1 MPSYKLIYFNSRGA
15 AEVSRLLFAVAGRE
29 YEDVR
34 IPREEW
40 PDKKPGESTFLLFLY

>member
-1 MPSYKLIYFNSRGA
+1 MPSYKLIYFNSRGGAELARLVFA
-15 AEVSRLLFAVAGRE
+15 AAGKE

-40 PDKKPGESTFLLFLY
+40 PNKKAGMSISII

>member
-1 MPSYKLIYFNSRGA
+1 MPSYKLIYFNSRGG
-15 AEVSRLLFAVAGRE
+15 AEVCRLVFAAAGQE

-40 PDKKPGESTFLLFLY
+40 PDKKPGESTFS